1 MNIKRAAITGQ
12 GMTLIELTAAVAM
25 TAMLIAGLGSI
36 VSQALQAQ
44 KIGARRNSVSA
55 DAHFA
60 MQRMTSAA
68 RGSRML
74 ILPLKDN
81 PTTPW
86 REHVREQYIPAQA
99 PETGSVFA
107 SAVLA
112 VSLDPTI
119 DRNRDGWADANN
131 DKDFT
136 NLDAQWWRAANE
148 PERIDEDW
156 GPDMNK
162 DGAPGVK
169 GIDDNGDGYIDN
181 SLSLP
186 PSADDDEDGSTD
198 EDPQNNEDDD
208 GDGNIDEDT
217 SGDMNGDGQG
227 QTCILFICTPIAG
240 DSFDDDDD
248 TLDNEDHI
256 DTVAFFI
263 VGNQLI
269 ERWPALVDKNADGK
283 VDGKDYT
290 ESVIADQVRW
300 FKVERLAEINGLT
313 MVEITIE
320 LGSDDV
326 AVRLTS
332 QVRLRGKD

>member
-1 MNIKRAAITGQ
+1 MNIKRAASIDQ
-12 GMTLIELTAAVAM
+12 GMTLFELMVALAM
-25 TAMLIAGLGSI
+25 TSMLIAGLGGI

-44 KIGARRNSVSA
+44 SITARRNSVSD

-60 MQRMTSAA
+60 MERMTSAV
-68 RGSRML
+68 RGSHLL
-74 ILPLKDN
+74 ILPLKDK
-81 PTTPW
+81 PATPW

-99 PETGSVFA
+99 PESGSVFA

-112 VSLDPTI
+112 VSLDHTI

-131 DKDFT
+131 DKDFV
-136 NLDAQWWRAANE
+136 NLDAQSWRGPDE

-156 GPDMNK
+156 GPDMNQ
-162 DGAPGVK
+162 DGAPGLK

-181 SLSLP
+181 SLALP
-186 PSADDDEDGSTD
+186 PSADDDEDGSAD
-198 EDPQNNEDDD
+198 EDPQNDIDDD
-208 GDGNIDEDT
+208 GDGGVDEDT

-256 DTVAFFI
+256 DTVAYYI
-263 VGNQLI
+263 VGNQLM

-300 FKVERLAEINGLT
+300 FKVERLAPNGGQQ
-313 MVEITIE
+313 MVEISLE

-326 AVRLTS
+326 VVRLIS
-332 QVRLRGKD
+332 QARLIGKD

>member
-25 TAMLIAGLGSI
+25 TAMLIAGLGGI
-36 VSQALQAQ
+36 VSQALQVQ
-44 KIGARRNSVSA
+44 KTTERRNNLSA
-55 DAHFA
+55 DARFA
-60 MQRMTSAA
+60 MQRMTDAA
-68 RGSRML
+68 RGSRLL
-74 ILPLKDN
+74 ILPLKDK
-81 PTTPW
+81 PATPW

-112 VSLDPTI
+112 VSLDPSI
-119 DRNRDGWADANN
+119 DRNWDGWADANN
-131 DKDFT
+131 DKDFI
-136 NLDAQWWRAANE
+136 NLDAQWWRAPNE

-156 GPDMNK
+156 GADMNK
-162 DGAPGVK
+162 DGAPGLK

-181 SLSLP
+181 SLALP
-186 PSADDDEDGSTD
+186 PSADDDEDGSAD

-208 GDGNIDEDT
+208 GDGIIDEDT
-217 SGDMNGDGQG
+217 SGDINGDGQG

-248 TLDNEDHI
+248 SFDNEDHI

-263 VGNQLI
+263 LGNQLI

-300 FKVERLAEINGLT
+300 FKVERLASNGGQQT
-313 MVEITIE
+313 VEISLE
-320 LGSDDV
+320 LGSNDV
-326 AVRLTS
+326 AVRLIS
-332 QVRLRGKD
+332 QVRLRGNN